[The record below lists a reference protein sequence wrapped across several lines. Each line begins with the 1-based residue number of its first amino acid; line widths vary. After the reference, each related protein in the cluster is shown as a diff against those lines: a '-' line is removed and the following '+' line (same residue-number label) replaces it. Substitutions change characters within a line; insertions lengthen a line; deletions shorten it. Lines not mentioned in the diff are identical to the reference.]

1 MIQCP
6 VCHIENDDFAIT
18 CSQCKGFIQD
28 RVPNL
33 NLFETGWTVLES
45 PLKAFRTITLA
56 EHKNYVLFLFTLFG
70 ISLSF
75 TGFWLF
81 RLGRYFENLLDLI
94 GSALGAGVV
103 LGLAAALVLTLA
115 YHGLARLLG
124 GRSGFRN
131 SLGLLGYSLTP
142 IALTLF
148 IILPIELLTFG
159 MYMFTGN
166 PHPYTLKPVSYV
178 ILIGFDSVIAAW
190 SVILAVLGTRVG
202 HQINT
207 AKSILVVLGTMALL
221 GGVLL
226 VTAEQFNLVD
236 QIW

>member
-6 VCHIENDDFAIT
+6 VCRVENDDFAIT

-45 PLKAFRTITLA
+45 PHKAFRTITLA

-94 GSALGAGVV
+94 GSALGAGIV
-103 LGLAAALVLTLA
+103 LGLASAAILTLA
-115 YHGLARLLG
+115 YHGMAKLFG
-124 GRSGFRN
+124 GKSGFRS

-148 IILPIELLTFG
+148 VILPIELLTFG

-166 PHPYTLKPVSYV
+166 PHPYTIKPVSYV
-178 ILIGFDSVIAAW
+178 ILVGFDSVIAVW
-190 SVILAVLGTRVG
+190 SVVLAVLGTRVG
-202 HQINT
+202 HQMSIG
-207 AKSILVVLGTMALL
+207 KSILVVLGTMALF
-221 GGVLL
+221 GGALYV
-226 VTAEQFNLVD
+226 AADQFHIDGKL
-236 QIW
+236 

>member
-6 VCHIENDDFAIT
+6 VCHFDNDDFAVT

-45 PLKAFRTITLA
+45 PHQAFRTITLA

-81 RLGRYFENLLDLI
+81 KLGRYFENLLDLI

-103 LGLAAALVLTLA
+103 VGLVAAVVLTLI
-115 YHGLARLLG
+115 YHGIARLLG
-124 GRSGFRN
+124 GGSGFRN
-131 SLGLLGYSLTP
+131 SLGLIGYSLTP

-166 PHPYTLKPVSYV
+166 PHPYTIKPVSYV
-178 ILIGFDSVIAAW
+178 ILIGFDSVVSLW

-202 HQINT
+202 HQLSI
-207 AKSILVVLGTMALL
+207 AKSVLAVLGTMAFL
-221 GGVLL
+221 GGVLF
-226 VTAEQFNLVD
+226 VVAQQFHLLG
-236 QIW
+236 QI

>member
-6 VCHIENDDFAIT
+6 VCHEENDEFATT

-45 PLKAFRTITLA
+45 PHKAFRTITLA

-75 TGFWLF
+75 TGFWLL

-94 GSALGAGVV
+94 GSAVGAGII
-103 LGLAAALVLTLA
+103 LGLVVAGLLTLA
-115 YHGLARLLG
+115 YHGIARLLG
-124 GRSGFRN
+124 GRSGFRS
-131 SLGLLGYSLTP
+131 SLGLLAYSLTP

-148 IILPIELLTFG
+148 VILPIELLTFG
-159 MYMFTGN
+159 MYMFTAN
-166 PHPYTLKPVSYV
+166 PHPYSIKPVSYV
-178 ILIGFDSVIAAW
+178 LMIGFDSVVALW
-190 SVILAVLGTRVG
+190 SVLLAVLATRIG
-202 HQINT
+202 HQMST
-207 AKSILVVLGTMALL
+207 SKSILVVFGTIAFLSVALFL
-221 GGVLL
+221 AAQQLSL
-226 VTAEQFNLVD
+226 VERL
-236 QIW
+236 

>member
-6 VCHIENDDFAIT
+6 VCHVDNDDFAIT
-18 CSQCKGFIQD
+18 CAQCKGFIQD

-45 PLKAFRTITLA
+45 PHKAFRTITLA

-75 TGFWLF
+75 TGFWLL

-94 GSALGAGVV
+94 GSALGAGIV
-103 LGLAAALVLTLA
+103 LGLAAAGILTLA
-115 YHGLARLLG
+115 YHWIARLLG
-124 GRSGFRN
+124 GKSGFRS
-131 SLGLLGYSLTP
+131 SLGVLAYSLTP

-148 IILPIELLTFG
+148 VILPIELLTFG

-166 PHPYTLKPVSYV
+166 PHPYSIKPVSYV
-178 ILIGFDSVIAAW
+178 IMIGFDSVVALW
-190 SVILAVLGTRVG
+190 SVILAVLGTRIG
-202 HQINT
+202 HQMST
-207 AKSILVVLGTMALL
+207 ARSMLVVLGTIVFLAV
-221 GGVLL
+221 VLFLAAQQLSL
-226 VTAEQFNLVD
+226 VEHL
-236 QIW
+236 

>member
-6 VCHIENDDFAIT
+6 VCHAENDDFAIT
-18 CSQCKGFIQD
+18 CSQCKGFVQD

-45 PLKAFRTITLA
+45 PHKAFRTITLA

-81 RLGRYFENLLDLI
+81 KLGRYFENLLDLI
-94 GSALGAGVV
+94 SSALGAGIV
-103 LGLAAALVLTLA
+103 LGLAAAVMLTLV
-115 YHGLARLLG
+115 YHGFAKLLG
-124 GRSGFRN
+124 GRTGFRS

-148 IILPIELLTFG
+148 VILPIELLTFG
-159 MYMFTGN
+159 MFMFTGN
-166 PHPYTLKPVSYV
+166 PHPYTIKPVSYV
-178 ILIGFDSVIAAW
+178 ILVGFDSVIALW
-190 SVILAVLGTRVG
+190 SVMLAVLGTRIG
-202 HQINT
+202 HQLSIG
-207 AKSILVVLGTMALL
+207 KSILVVLGTMALL
-221 GGVLL
+221 VGVFF
-226 VTAEQFNLVD
+226 VAADQFHIAGQL
-236 QIW
+236 

>member
-6 VCHIENDDFAIT
+6 VCKVENDDFAIT

-45 PLKAFRTITLA
+45 PHKAFRTITLA

-75 TGFWLF
+75 TGFWLL

-94 GSALGAGVV
+94 GSAVGAGVV
-103 LGLAAALVLTLA
+103 LGLAVAVLLTFA
-115 YHGLARLLG
+115 YHGIAKLLG
-124 GRSGFRN
+124 GKSGFRS
-131 SLGLLGYSLTP
+131 SLGLLAYSLTP

-166 PHPYTLKPVSYV
+166 PHPYSIKPVSYV
-178 ILIGFDSVIAAW
+178 IMIGFDFAVALW
-190 SVILAVLGTRVG
+190 SVILAVLGTRIG
-202 HQINT
+202 HQMST
-207 AKSILVVLGTMALL
+207 GKSIIVVLGTIAFLSGIL
-221 GGVLL
+221 FVAAQQFDL
-226 VTAEQFNLVD
+226 VAQV
-236 QIW
+236 